1 MAASQRVRCC
11 RAALAALL
19 CGAAL
24 TGCGGTSRHAS
35 AAKGRPT
42 FSHARFIA
50 ANFVSPIAG
59 SNEYLPLRP
68 GLQSVRKGTTLIGH
82 RAVPHIVVSTV
93 TDVIRRIDGVRAVAV
108 IDQDI
113 DAGQITQQSIDWRA
127 QDRAGNI
134 WSVGSYTEEYEG
146 GRFSIRRDAW
156 LAGVDGAKPGLMMP
170 ANASP
175 QMPPWTIAQPPHAD
189 PDVAQAAARGTRQC
203 VAFNCYSSVLT
214 VREGKSSA
222 LNNELKYYA
231 PGVGQILNTPMVF
244 SHHKDVEEL
253 VNLIQLTPRGLA
265 EISAEVLKLDR
276 HARVTARSTY
286 DRSPAARRA
295 R

>member
-1 MAASQRVRCC
+1 M
-11 RAALAALL
+11 AALL
-19 CGAAL
+19 CGAGLA
-24 TGCGGTSRHAS
+24 GCGGTGHHAS
-35 AAKGRPT
+35 AAKAPPK
-42 FSHARFIA
+42 FSHARFIP

-59 SNEYLPLRP
+59 SNAYLPLRP
-68 GLQSVRKGTTLIGH
+68 GLQSVRKGTTQIGH

-108 IDQDI
+108 IDQDV

-156 LAGVDGAKPGLMMP
+156 LAGVDGAKAGLMMP
-170 ANASP
+170 VNASP
-175 QMPPWTIAQPPHAD
+175 QMPPWTIARPPQSD
-189 PDVAQAAARGTRQC
+189 PDVARAVARRTRLC
-203 VAFNCYSSVLT
+203 VSFNCYTSVLT
-214 VREGKSSA
+214 VREGKASA

-276 HARVTARSTY
+276 HARITAKGTY
-286 DRSPAARRA
+286 GQSPAARRA
-295 R
+295 G